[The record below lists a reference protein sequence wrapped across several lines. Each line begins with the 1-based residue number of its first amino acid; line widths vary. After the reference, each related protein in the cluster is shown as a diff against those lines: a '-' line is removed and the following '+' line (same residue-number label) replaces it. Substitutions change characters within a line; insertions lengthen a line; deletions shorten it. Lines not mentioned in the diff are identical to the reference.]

1 MRLEGKV
8 SLITGGAR
16 GIGAAIATLFAQE
29 GSSVSIG
36 DVLEAQGEKRVEELR
51 RLGRMATFRTLDVT
65 KEEDWQGA
73 VKAIINEFGR
83 LDILVNNAGI
93 GTRMGLDKVSQEEWE
108 RTMDVN
114 AKGGYLG
121 IKHCAPNMIQ
131 TGGGS
136 IVNISSISAMIGGHT
151 SMAYR
156 ASKGALRSLTK
167 AMALRYAPYQIR
179 VNSIHPGDVVTP
191 LNQEYLADP
200 ARLEERIRMVP
211 LGRLGTP
218 EDVAYLALYLAS
230 DQAGYVTGIEV
241 IIDGGRTAG

>member
-36 DVLEAQGEKRVEELR
+36 DVLEAQGAKRVEGLR

-65 KEEDWQGA
+65 KEEDWQAA

-93 GTRMGLDKVSQEEWE
+93 GTRMGLEKVSQEEWE

-121 IKHCAPNMIQ
+121 IKHCAPSMIQ

-156 ASKGALRSLTK
+156 ASKGALRALTK

>member
-1 MRLEGKV
+1 M
-8 SLITGGAR
+8 
-16 GIGAAIATLFAQE
+16 
-29 GSSVSIG
+29 
-36 DVLEAQGEKRVEELR
+36 
-51 RLGRMATFRTLDVT
+51 GRMATFRTLDVT
-65 KEEDWQGA
+65 KEEDWQTA

-83 LDILVNNAGI
+83 LDILVNNAGL
-93 GTRMGLDKVSQEEWE
+93 GTRLGLEKVTQEEWE

-121 IKHCAPNMIQ
+121 IKHCVPSMIQ

-156 ASKGALRSLTK
+156 SSKGALRALTK

-230 DQAGYVTGIEV
+230 DQAGYVTGVEV

>member
-1 MRLEGKV
+1 M

-29 GSSVSIG
+29 GSSISIG
-36 DVLEAQGEKRVEELR
+36 DVLEAQGEKKAEGLR
-51 RLGRMATFRTLDVT
+51 RLGRLATFRTLDVT

-73 VKAIINEFGR
+73 VEAIINEFGR

-93 GTRMGLDKVSQEEWE
+93 GTRMGLEKVSQEEWE
-108 RTMDVN
+108 KTMDVN
-114 AKGGYLG
+114 AKGSYLG
-121 IKHCAPNMIQ
+121 IKNCVPSMIQ

-136 IVNISSISAMIGGHT
+136 IVNISSIAAMVGGHT

-156 ASKGALRSLTK
+156 ASKGALRALTK